1 MFRAILLIMH
11 DADKRLKGY
20 DFEKRSFQGA
30 KMFIP
35 MSLLVLLGCPLP
47 PSEQSSNE
55 LSIPQAGRGGMQ
67 GGQKGQQGAGRPQGA
82 PPNVGAGGNSAADKA
97 PEQAP
102 QMGGAAGGV
111 LMDMEQMKAQK
122 TQEEITSGDYVTI
135 SGNIQG
141 NCDGDLRLDAIGT
154 EDLGAPKDGGELK
167 GPITSKMLSQSGA
180 FSIVVPRNSSVNL
193 SALCDADKNKKI
205 TADVDRLSLGAR
217 LGIIE
222 KDLSDVSLVLEEIKP
237 PSGDLPPPKE

>member
-1 MFRAILLIMH
+1 
-11 DADKRLKGY
+11 
-20 DFEKRSFQGA
+20 
-30 KMFIP
+30 MFIP

-154 EDLGAPKDGGELK
+154 EDLGGPQSGGEMK
-167 GPITSKMLSQSGA
+167 GPISTKILETVGEFTLLIPKGA
-180 FSIVVPRNSSVNL
+180 SVNVA
-193 SALCDADKNKKI
+193 ALCDGDSNNKI
-205 TADVDRLSLGAR
+205 TADADQLSLGAR
-217 LGIIE
+217 LGIVDE
-222 KDLSDVSLVLEEIKP
+222 DVSDVTLTLEAIKP
-237 PSGDLPPPKE
+237 PSGDLPPEKPMQE